1 MTQSRS
7 GKKRFLG
14 YRVKYDRRGI
24 AGTNEPEWVAMGT
37 GVVTWDGALSEVR
50 YRRNA
55 TCLVSGQKI
64 RRTHAYRH
72 VRIVSVWRIRR
83 K

>member
-1 MTQSRS
+1 MAKR
-7 GKKRFLG
+7 RFLG

-24 AGTNEPEWVAMGT
+24 PGTNEPEWVAMGT

-55 TCLVSGQKI
+55 RVL
-64 RRTHAYRH
+64 RTGDYVGMGKVCFRN
-72 VRIVSVWRIRR
+72 VRIVSVWRVR